1 MNEVTPSQPSEKKVM
16 MSFRHAGV
24 CFNSSLNI
32 FNRRKIWALK
42 ELDFDLYQ
50 GETLGVIGKNGAGKS
65 TLMKLMA
72 GIIDPDAGQIIR
84 NVTTVQLLALQVGF
98 LQHLSGRENA
108 ILSGI
113 LLGMRKKQMLEV
125 MDSIIEFSELGEQ
138 IEDEVRTYSTGMK
151 ARLGFAVACHTD
163 PDVLLI
169 DEVLGVGD
177 ARFKAKSR
185 KVMVERIRS
194 NKTVVLISHNED
206 TIMEFCDRAILL
218 NQGTIE
224 AVGSPAEIIEAY
236 NRI

>member
-1 MNEVTPSQPSEKKVM
+1 MAEIKEPDKKIVM
-16 MSFRHAGV
+16 EFKDAGV
-24 CFNSSLNI
+24 CFYSSLNI
-32 FNRRKIWALK
+32 FNRRKIWAFK
-42 ELDFDLYQ
+42 DLSFKLYE
-50 GETLGVIGKNGAGKS
+50 GETLGIIGKNGAGKS

-72 GIIDPDAGQIIR
+72 GIINADKGTVVR
-84 NVTTVQLLALQVGF
+84 RVGTVQLLALQVGF

-113 LLGMRKKQMLEV
+113 LLGMRKKQMVEL
-125 MDSIIEFSELGEQ
+125 MDSIIEFSELGVQ
-138 IEDEVRTYSTGMK
+138 IDDEVRTYSSGMK

-177 ARFKAKSR
+177 SRFKEKSR

-194 NKTVVLISHNED
+194 NKTVVLISHNEE

-218 NQGTIE
+218 NNGSIE
-224 AVGSPAEIIEAY
+224 GVGSPEEIIQAY
-236 NRI
+236 SRI